1 MMIEQ
6 ATVIQYQDGIAR
18 VQCQA
23 KSSCGGCVAQNHCGS
38 KALSALAGEKFAP
51 QFDLVVEMPLQ
62 VGDKVKIGLAERS
75 LLEGVFWLYAVP
87 LFVIVLSTLVLSQWL
102 HNELWVA
109 AGVLCTTAVTF
120 LMIKRSVAQKSQAQF
135 IPVFLGKV

>member
-1 MMIEQ
+1 
-6 ATVIQYQDGIAR
+6 
-18 VQCQA
+18 
-23 KSSCGGCVAQNHCGS
+23 
-38 KALSALAGEKFAP
+38 
-51 QFDLVVEMPLQ
+51 MPLQ

-102 HNELWVA
+102 NHELWVA

-120 LMIKRSVAQKSQAQF
+120 FMIKRAIAQKSQAQF